1 MTIDPN
7 TLLFFDAT
15 CLIAASG
22 SPSGGSGFLLSL
34 CARGYLKPAISQPVL
49 LEAQRIIQDKLGDE
63 AFQRFYTF
71 LAVIQFSLASLPEKG
86 ELKRLEELING
97 KDMHVVAAAME
108 VHAPFLISLDKG
120 RVLEINQVKLA
131 IQALTPGDFIINVFP
146 QHVDYPP
153 AGD

>member
-15 CLIAASG
+15 YLIAASG
-22 SPSGGSGFLLSL
+22 SPTGGSGFLLSL
-34 CARGYLKPAISQPVL
+34 CARGYLKPAI

-71 LAVIQFSLASLPEKG
+71 LAVIPFALASLPEKG
-86 ELKRLEELING
+86 ELKRLEELINR

>member
-71 LAVIQFSLASLPEKG
+71 LAVIPFALASLPEKG
-86 ELKRLEELING
+86 ELKRLEELINR

-146 QHVDYPP
+146 QHVNYPP